1 MQQAVAEPE
10 AQEVSTTEPARDSK
24 KADGQC
30 NEIGEPMIGPELGVQ
45 PGDQGS
51 ATDDAETVADEADKY
66 VPPEPTP
73 DEVKTAEEVF
83 TELQQQGPRQ
93 IGAER
98 TIEALLQIVDRRPQ
112 FVCPMDWM
120 GEEDEEYREAPLVE
134 RIGGLLL
141 QACPKLEISQRKV
154 IYLWRNKEKWTSKGV
169 TVRSKANGLSK
180 RVQFLAEDAYAV
192 VEVNFHVFK
201 HMNPLQKVATIYHAL
216 RALDT
221 DGKQRPNDF
230 EGFFDELELFGVG
243 TFREM
248 VTMANALERGK
259 SVDHPHQLS
268 LLDEVEESEED
279 AAA

>member
-98 TIEALLQIVDRRPQ
+98 TIVVRH
-112 FVCPMDWM
+112 VS
-120 GEEDEEYREAPLVE
+120 G
-134 RIGGLLL
+134 
-141 QACPKLEISQRKV
+141 KTQRV
-154 IYLWRNKEKWTSKGV
+154 V
-169 TVRSKANGLSK
+169 
-180 RVQFLAEDAYAV
+180 FLARDKIWDWHLIPYRKNIEPSVFRPLIVYFPQIPAV
-192 VEVNFHVFK
+192 
-201 HMNPLQKVATIYHAL
+201 
-216 RALDT
+216 
-221 DGKQRPNDF
+221 
-230 EGFFDELELFGVG
+230 
-243 TFREM
+243 
-248 VTMANALERGK
+248 
-259 SVDHPHQLS
+259 
-268 LLDEVEESEED
+268 
-279 AAA
+279 